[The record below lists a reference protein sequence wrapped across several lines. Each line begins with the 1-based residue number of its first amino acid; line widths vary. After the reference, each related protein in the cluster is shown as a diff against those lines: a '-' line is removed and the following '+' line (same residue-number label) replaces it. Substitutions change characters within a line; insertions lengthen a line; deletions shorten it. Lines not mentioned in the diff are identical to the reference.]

1 MWNVMTLHHAA
12 NTSDPTP
19 EAARLRGL
27 CSHRPRWRRAA
38 QMMGRVTVLGTA
50 AACGLALRAIDA
62 SAASP
67 DITPNTSGVPG
78 IGSFREI
85 AGGLATAGL
94 IASGVALIISA
105 VVWAI
110 ASNSGNFH
118 HSQKG
123 KTGVLYSCGA
133 ALLIGGVNLIIAFW
147 NNIGSALH

>member
-1 MWNVMTLHHAA
+1 
-12 NTSDPTP
+12 
-19 EAARLRGL
+19 
-27 CSHRPRWRRAA
+27 
-38 QMMGRVTVLGTA
+38 MMGRAAGLGTA

>member
-1 MWNVMTLHHAA
+1 MTS
-12 NTSDPTP
+12 TPTIKLS
-19 EAARLRGL
+19 AQAKDV
-27 CSHRPRWRRAA
+27 RPRCEPLPHRVRVVVHRALS
-38 QMMGRVTVLGTA
+38 RVATTIGLLLATSVMA
-50 AACGLALRAIDA
+50 ASEAG
-62 SAASP
+62 AASP

-78 IGSFREI
+78 IGSFRQI

-105 VVWAI
+105 VVWAV

-133 ALLIGGVNLIIAFW
+133 ALLIGGVNLIIGFW
-147 NNIGSALH
+147 NNIGTALH